1 MKSKLLTILKLIGD
15 QSRLSI
21 LEGLKARECSVNELT
36 VRTKLSQSLV
46 SHHLRDLKD
55 GGLVNSNREG
65 KYVYYRLTSR
75 GGKIVS
81 GLGKYSWMLLKLLGD
96 ESRQKIL
103 FSLKKEACSVSKLVD
118 FTGLS
123 QSLVSHHLRDL
134 REAGLVN
141 GLRDG
146 KWVNYALA
154 QAGQKALGR
163 LEVAG
168 R

>member
-1 MKSKLLTILKLIGD
+1 MKTKLISSLKLIGD

-21 LEGLKARECSVNELT
+21 LDELKTRECSVNELT
-36 VRTKLSQSLV
+36 AMTKLSQSLV

-55 GGLVNSNREG
+55 GGLVESRREG
-65 KYVYYRLTSR
+65 KYVFYRLTNKGS
-75 GGKIVS
+75 KVVA
-81 GLGKYSWMLLKLLGD
+81 GLGKYSWMFLKLVGD

-103 FSLKKEACSVSKLVD
+103 FSLKKEACSVSKLID

-123 QSLVSHHLRDL
+123 QSLISHHLRDL
-134 REAGLVN
+134 REAGLVR

-146 KWVNYALA
+146 KWINYALA
-154 QAGQKALGR
+154 QAGQKVLGR